1 MKGVKGSQHH
11 SSESKKAATP
21 HKGAKG
27 SQHHFRTEE
36 GGNTN
41 QHPPPT
47 WREAKGAKT
56 ISGPKKAATPTLA
69 TAKQVSSLT
78 KRPRSLCSTTWV
90 SKGFAQAK
98 KWTQSVSLSSIMS
111 AKTVME
117 SPDFICRR
125 FGDGGRNH
133 LEVAPVHLGFSAPIR
148 SSASKLPPSPSALMA
163 SNTFVFGCLL

>member
-21 HKGAKG
+21 HSQREPTPLQNRRRRQHQPTPTPDMKGGKG
-27 SQHHFRTEE
+27 SQDHFRAEE
-36 GGNTN
+36 GSHANIGYCKAGLITD
-41 QHPPPT
+41 
-47 WREAKGAKT
+47 KT
-56 ISGPKKAATPTLA
+56 PSQLVLHHVGF
-69 TAKQVSSLT
+69 QG
-78 KRPRSLCSTTWV
+78 LCP
-90 SKGFAQAK
+90 GK